1 MKKIFLVLLSLIMLF
16 SCLGMSAYAAE
27 VEDTSKNTIAVE
39 DEYYL
44 TADEVI
50 NGGYFTADELA
61 QATQD
66 GAIILGGVNMPLN
79 NNTNAR
85 AVAEARVW
93 CRSYATYDHEDGVQV
108 YVKLYMPWWNIFSN
122 PKFTSMSGVVTVT
135 LNSKDTLKAFYE
147 TADEERSI
155 ETDVDTGAKADSGTK
170 GTVVVDILAT
180 GTNIE
185 AGVGAWITSYEI
197 TIP

>member
-1 MKKIFLVLLSLIMLF
+1 MKKTFVALICLLSLVFTFASNGIVV
-16 SCLGMSAYAAE
+16 YAQESNDKVEE
-27 VEDTSKNTIAVE
+27 V
-39 DEYYL
+39 
-44 TADEVI
+44 
-50 NGGYFTADELA
+50 FT
-61 QATQD
+61 
-66 GAIILGGVNMPLN
+66 P
-79 NNTNAR
+79 
-85 AVAEARVW
+85 
-93 CRSYATYDHEDGVQV
+93 S
-108 YVKLYMPWWNIFSN
+108 
-122 PKFTSMSGVVTVT
+122 T
-135 LNSKDTLKAFYE
+135 LKKDTLKAFYE

>member
-66 GAIILGGVNMPLN
+66 QVPC
-79 NNTNAR
+79 
-85 AVAEARVW
+85 AVRPCSV
-93 CRSYATYDHEDGVQV
+93 
-108 YVKLYMPWWNIFSN
+108 
-122 PKFTSMSGVVTVT
+122 
-135 LNSKDTLKAFYE
+135 
-147 TADEERSI
+147 
-155 ETDVDTGAKADSGTK
+155 
-170 GTVVVDILAT
+170 
-180 GTNIE
+180 
-185 AGVGAWITSYEI
+185 
-197 TIP
+197 